1 MTSNIR
7 LGLTL
12 TFTLMALVLIPQR
25 AEAQQFRTG
34 VRLTVAQQPG
44 RAYFN
49 PVQQQ
54 YLLAMQQR
62 QHALSNYGT
71 AINLQAAKLAAQ
83 RQQIESIQR
92 AQQARHQAMLHYQ
105 RAQQWYVQQN
115 TVINR
120 VNQNRTYGRY
130 RRY

>member
-1 MTSNIR
+1 
-7 LGLTL
+7 
-12 TFTLMALVLIPQR
+12 
-25 AEAQQFRTG
+25 
-34 VRLTVAQQPG
+34 
-44 RAYFN
+44 
-49 PVQQQ
+49 
-54 YLLAMQQR
+54 
-62 QHALSNYGT
+62 
-71 AINLQAAKLAAQ
+71 LQAARLAAQ